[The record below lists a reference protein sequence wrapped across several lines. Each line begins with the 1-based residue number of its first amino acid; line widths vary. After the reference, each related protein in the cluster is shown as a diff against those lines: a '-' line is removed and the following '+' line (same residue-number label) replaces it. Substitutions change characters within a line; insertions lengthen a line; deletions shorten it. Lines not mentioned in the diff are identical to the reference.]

1 MQMAAAA
8 ASSSLFEQAA
18 SQEHSDN
25 SLKIAAAAD
34 PNAKLRQ
41 LQMDNE
47 RYRASMENSTQKLQ
61 AQILSQ
67 QESR

>member
-25 SLKIAAAAD
+25 SLKMAAAD